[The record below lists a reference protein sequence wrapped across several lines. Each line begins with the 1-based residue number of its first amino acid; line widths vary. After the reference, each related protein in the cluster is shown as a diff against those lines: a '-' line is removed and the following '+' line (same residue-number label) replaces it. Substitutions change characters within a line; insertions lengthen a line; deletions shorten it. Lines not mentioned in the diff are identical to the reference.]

1 MIQKSLFVFVLIIF
15 FSCSGDSSDDDSSYL
30 NDSVTNQTSNNS
42 SDSNTDN
49 SGQSNTG
56 QNSNDDSQSSFDR
69 SKMLEFTVDKIIIPA
84 FDDLEAKLNDLKSSY
99 NKFNSDM
106 TDNNLDD
113 LRNNWLLSYKAWQ
126 HVEMYDIGKAMKDY
140 YAFKSNVYP
149 VDTVRVKVNIEKGE
163 YDLNNPNNYDSQ
175 GLPTMDYLLYGL
187 DKDTSKVINH
197 FKNDQKISNYLGKII
212 DEIISTTASVNSDWK
227 SSKGEFVKSI
237 ENSASSNLNMLIND
251 FIYYYEKRFRAMK
264 FGIPG
269 GVFSSSALPDR
280 VEGYYS
286 KRYSKELSLEAFSSI
301 KNFFNGISHEN
312 KDVSGTGLKSYLD
325 FLDPNKTQL
334 LSDEINNQLNI
345 AENSINELNNNFS
358 EQTSTGLLK
367 LLTTYDNIQKAVVL
381 LKVDMLQI
389 LNINVDYVDADGD

>member
-30 NDSVTNQTSNNS
+30 SDTVTNQTSNNS
-42 SDSNTDN
+42 SDSSINH

-113 LRNNWLLSYKAWQ
+113 LRNKWLLSYKAWQ

-140 YAFKSNVYP
+140 YAFKSNIYP

-175 GLPTMDYLLYGL
+175 GFPTIDYLLYGL

-212 DEIISTTASVNSDWK
+212 DEIIITTASVNSDWK
-227 SSKGEFVKSI
+227 STKEEFVKSI

-251 FIYYYEKRFRAMK
+251 FIYYYEKRFRANK

-286 KRYSKELSLEAFSSI
+286 KIYSRELSLEAFSSI

-312 KDVSGTGLKSYLD
+312 KDISGTGLKSYLD

-334 LSDEINNQLNI
+334 LSDEINNQFNI
-345 AENSINELNNNFS
+345 VENSINELNNNFS
-358 EQTSTGLLK
+358 NQTSTGLLK